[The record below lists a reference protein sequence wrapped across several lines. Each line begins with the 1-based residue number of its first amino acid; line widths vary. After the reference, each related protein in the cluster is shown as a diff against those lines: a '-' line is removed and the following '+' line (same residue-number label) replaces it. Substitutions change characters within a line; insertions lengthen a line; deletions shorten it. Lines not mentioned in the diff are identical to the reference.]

1 MDDIQPRD
9 LTRTGLLTRPGVL
22 AIVRTPSGGVEG
34 VDPEGM
40 EPFVIVSSD
49 GSVLAFNG
57 HVDLGTGIRTAL
69 AQIVA
74 EELDVAFD
82 RVTMILGDTALTPD
96 QGPTIASETIQI
108 TSVPLRRAAAQARH
122 VLVERAARRLDCA
135 VADLAVDRG
144 FVRRRDDAGHGLD
157 YGDLVGNDTSLVA
170 LAEVADLKPTAE
182 NHIVGQSVPRVDLPT
197 KAAGGLVYVHDMR
210 VPGMLHGRV
219 VRPPYAG
226 VDAGDFVGRSL
237 ISVDEA
243 SIAHLPGIVAVVT
256 IGDFVGIVA
265 EREEQAEAAMRALRV
280 EWVPPPPL
288 PDLGDLAGAL
298 AANPSTPR
306 LLLDRGDVDAGLA
319 RAATRLTR
327 RYVWPYQL
335 HASIGPSCAVA
346 MLDGARMRVWS
357 GTQNPLPLRADLA
370 LLLDMTP
377 TDVEVIRMEAAGCY
391 GRNCADDVSAD
402 AALLA
407 RAVGRPVRVQL
418 TRDQEHAWEPKG
430 AAQSM
435 EVDGGLD
442 GAGAVTAYDFQTRYP
457 SNLATNLLLL
467 LTGKVAPEP
476 MPSQMG
482 DRTAIGP
489 YEYENKRI
497 VCHDMAPIV
506 RASWF
511 RGVSSLPNT
520 FAHESWIDEAAA
532 AAGVDPV
539 EYRLRYLADPRGREL
554 VKTLAAK
561 VGWAPGVAPRLTRG
575 DDGLMHGRGFAY
587 ALYVHSKFPGYGAA
601 WAAWVADVTVDPGT
615 GEVTLQRVSVAQD
628 SGLMIN
634 PEGVRHQIQ
643 GNVIQS
649 TSRVLKE
656 EVTFTDIAV
665 QSREW
670 GGYPLATFAELPVI
684 DVTLVPPPDDS
695 PMGVGESA
703 SVPSAAAIA
712 NAIFDATGVRFREL
726 PFTSDRV
733 LAGLRAAGVATV
745 PTPTP
750 MLAAVA
756 TARPSMW
763 SKLKPVAFAAVGA
776 IGALGAI
783 SSPWRSEI
791 APIARPDP
799 SIYSAATIARGR
811 SLAELGACIHCH
823 TVEGGVPLAGGRE
836 IATPFGTIRSTNL
849 TPDVETGIGGWSLDA
864 FRRAL
869 REGLHRDG
877 RHLYPAFPYTS
888 FAKASDD
895 DIQALYA
902 YFMSETPVRAEARAP
917 EMKFPFSLRGMV
929 AGWNALYHRPA
940 AFVPDPARDAQW
952 NRGAYLVEGLGHC
965 SACHTPRDLL
975 GGEMTGTAR
984 YTGAV
989 VNGWEA
995 PALVAS
1001 ATTAVPWT
1009 EGDLYTYL
1017 RSGFSPRHGPAAGS
1031 MAPIVAGLK
1040 GLPDDDLRAMAHY
1053 LAALDP
1059 DRPSEVAVDAV
1070 VATREARA
1078 VGAAASARTVSKIG
1092 ARLYEGACAVCH
1104 EQASGPPMFGVRP
1117 SLAVLSALTSD
1128 LPDNLVRTI
1137 LEGARSS
1144 LSRDLGAMPAFADHL
1159 DDAQVVELVRY
1170 LRARFA
1176 SEAGP
1181 WEDLPATVARVRR
1194 TTTR

>member
-1 MDDIQPRD
+1 MDEPRSRAP
-9 LTRTGLLTRPGVL
+9 TRTDLLTRPGML
-22 AIVRTPSGGVEG
+22 AIVRPPAGVVDG
-34 VDPEGM
+34 VDPERL

-49 GSVLAFNG
+49 GSVLALNG

-74 EELDVAFD
+74 EELDVAFE
-82 RVTMILGDTALTPD
+82 RVTMILGDTALAPD

-108 TSVPLRRAAAQARH
+108 TSPALRRAAAQARH
-122 VLVERAARRLDCA
+122 VLVERAARRLGCA
-135 VADLAVDRG
+135 ASDLTVDAGR
-144 FVRRRDDAGHGLD
+144 VHRRDEPGEGLD
-157 YGDLVGNDTSLVA
+157 YGDLVGNATTLVA
-170 LAEVADLKPTAE
+170 LADAVAVKPTAE
-182 NHIVGQSVPRVDLPT
+182 HRIVGRSVPRVDLPT
-197 KAAGGLVYVHDMR
+197 KAAGGLIYVHDMR

-237 ISVDEA
+237 ISVDEG
-243 SIAHLPGIVAVVT
+243 SIAAVPGIVAVVT
-256 IGDFVGIVA
+256 LGDFVGIVA

-280 EWVPPPPL
+280 EWAPTPHL
-288 PDLGDLAGAL
+288 PDLADLASAL

-335 HASIGPSCAVA
+335 HGSIGPSCALA
-346 MLDGARMRVWS
+346 LFDEGRLRVWS

-370 LLLDMTP
+370 FLLDMP
-377 TDVEVIRMEAAGCY
+377 ATDVEVIRMEAAGCY

-442 GAGAVTAYDFQTRYP
+442 AAGAVTAYDFQTRYP

-489 YEYENKRI
+489 YEYESKRI

-520 FAHESWIDEAAA
+520 FAHESWIDEAAVE
-532 AAGVDPV
+532 AGVDPV
-539 EYRLRYLADPRGREL
+539 DYRLRYLEDPRGRDL

-561 VGWAPGVAPRLTRG
+561 VGWEPGVAPRLARG

-601 WAAWVADVTVDPGT
+601 WAAWVADVTVDPATGT
-615 GEVTLQRVSVAQD
+615 VSLKRVSVAQD

-634 PEGVRHQIQ
+634 PEGVRHQIH

-670 GGYPLATFAELPVI
+670 GSYPLVTFPELPVI
-684 DVTLVPPPDDS
+684 DVTLVPPSDDS
-695 PMGVGESA
+695 PLGVGESA

-712 NAIFDATGVRFREL
+712 NAIFDATGVRFREP
-726 PFTSDRV
+726 PFTADRV
-733 LAGLRAAGVATV
+733 LAGLRAAGIVPDAAPAPVAAV
-745 PTPTP
+745 AAPPRP
-750 MLAAVA
+750 SRWASLRPVALAAVA
-756 TARPSMW
+756 AI
-763 SKLKPVAFAAVGA
+763 GA
-776 IGALGAI
+776 IGVI
-783 SSPWRSEI
+783 SLPWRSAI
-791 APIARPDP
+791 PAIARPDP
-799 SIYSAATIARGR
+799 SIYSAAIIERGR
-811 SLAELGACIHCH
+811 RLAELGACVHCH
-823 TVEGGVPLAGGRE
+823 TVEGGTAPAGGRR
-836 IATPFGTIRSTNL
+836 IDTPFGAIWSTNL
-849 TPDVETGIGGWSLDA
+849 TPDVATGIGGWSLEA

-877 RHLYPAFPYTS
+877 RHLYPAFPYTA

-902 YFMSETPVRAEARAP
+902 FLMAQTPVVAPNRAP
-917 EMKFPFSLRGMV
+917 ELSFPASRRGMIAV
-929 AGWNALYHRPA
+929 WNTLYHSPA
-940 AFVPDPARDAQW
+940 AFAADPARTDRW

-975 GGEMTGTAR
+975 GGEATGAAR

-995 PALVAS
+995 PALVGS
-1001 ATTAVPWT
+1001 PTTAVPWT
-1009 EGDLYTYL
+1009 ESDFYTYL
-1017 RSGFSPRHGPAAGS
+1017 RTGFSSRHGPAGGS

-1040 GLPDDDLRAMAHY
+1040 GLGDDDLRAMAHY
-1053 LAALDP
+1053 LGTLDP
-1059 DRPSEVAVDAV
+1059 NRPSDAAVEAIVAE
-1070 VATREARA
+1070 REARA
-1078 VGAAASARTVSKIG
+1078 AAAASRPVSVMG
-1092 ARLYEGACAVCH
+1092 ARLFEGACAVCH
-1104 EQASGPPMFGVRP
+1104 EQGRGAPMFGERP
-1117 SLAVLSALTSD
+1117 SLALVTALASER
-1128 LPDNLVRTI
+1128 PDTLVRTI

-1144 LSRDLGAMPAFADHL
+1144 LSRDLGAMPAFADHF

-1170 LRARFA
+1170 LRGRFA
-1176 SEAGP
+1176 ADARP
-1181 WEDLPATVARVRR
+1181 WGDLAAAVARVRR
-1194 TTTR
+1194 GLAP